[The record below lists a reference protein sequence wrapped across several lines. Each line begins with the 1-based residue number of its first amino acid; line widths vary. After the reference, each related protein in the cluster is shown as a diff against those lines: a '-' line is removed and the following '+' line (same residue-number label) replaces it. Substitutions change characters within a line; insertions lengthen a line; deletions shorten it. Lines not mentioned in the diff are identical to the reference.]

1 MQAAEHRP
9 TVKLVNTVQW
19 FTQPVVNITGDQS
32 PETVLTFACFDRF
45 KYVIIL
51 ISSNQQNP
59 LLKKV
64 IRLNGRHLNVTYKL

>member
-51 ISSNQQNP
+51 ISSN
-59 LLKKV
+59 
-64 IRLNGRHLNVTYKL
+64 